1 MVEAYAP
8 PPDTGLDIL
17 FEDPWLLVLNKPAG
31 LLSVPGRG
39 AEKQDC
45 LARRVQARYP
55 EALIV
60 HRLDMETSGLLVMA
74 RDPQTHRLLS
84 RAFEQR
90 QVQKRYI
97 AVASGLLEVTA
108 GDIDLPLIT
117 DWPNRP
123 RQKVDQEAGKPALT
137 HYRVLAVDPSLGQTR
152 VELTPVTGRTHQLR
166 LHLLA
171 LGHPIVGDRLYA
183 ADRGRKARLLLHAE
197 QLLLTHPHTGECLE
211 LHCPCPF

>member
-1 MVEAYAP
+1 MAEAYAP

-17 FEDPWLLVLNKPAG
+17 FEDPWLLVLDKPGG

-39 AEKQDC
+39 EAKQDC
-45 LARRVQARYP
+45 LARRVQACYP

-84 RAFEQR
+84 RAFERR

-97 AVASGLLEVTA
+97 AVASGLMTATA

-123 RQKVDQEAGKPALT
+123 RQKVDHAAGKPALT
-137 HYRVLAVDPSLGQTR
+137 HYRVLAVDESLEQTR

-166 LHLLA
+166 VHLLA
-171 LGHPIVGDRLYA
+171 LGHPIVGDGLYA
-183 ADRGRKARLLLHAE
+183 ADDGRKARLHLHAE
-197 QLLLTHPHTGECLE
+197 QLILTHPHTGECLE
-211 LHCPCPF
+211 LHSPCPF